1 MTPLADDITAVDA
14 ATTRCWPRSAAWT
27 DADLDHPSLCEGW
40 TRAHVVAHLARNA
53 EAIARLVDW
62 AVTGE
67 PREMYP
73 GGQDARDAEIEA
85 GAHRG
90 AEEQVADLSSTAA
103 ALAQRLP
110 LLARGTATAEVEGR
124 GGFVIASADL
134 PFMRL
139 REVVYHHADL
149 AAGYSFSDVDGDLL
163 ARFIED
169 AVRRLSLS
177 RRAPGL
183 TLRADEGD
191 SWVVG
196 DGAAVVTGIAGRAA
210 ELARPPDPRRRG
222 LRGTA
227 PRAAARGLTPLA
239 VSLRAP

>member
-14 ATTRCWPRSAAWT
+14 ATDTLLATVSRLT

-40 TRAHVVAHLARNA
+40 TRGHVVAHLARNA

-90 AEEQVADLSSTAA
+90 AVEQMADLSSTAA

-110 LLARGTATAEVEGR
+110 RLARGTATAEVEGR

-183 TLRADEGD
+183 TLRADEGG

-196 DGAAVVTGIAGRAA
+196 DGAAVVTGSRAGLLSW
-210 ELARPPDPRRRG
+210 LARRIPDGVASEGPLPELPRG
-222 LRGTA
+222 A
-227 PRAAARGLTPLA
+227 
-239 VSLRAP
+239 